1 VVQIAR
7 PSSDIT
13 ANWTPTTGAT
23 LFACI
28 DETSA
33 NDDTDAI
40 DTGANPVSLVCE
52 VKFGSLTDPLSSSG
66 HVVRYRFR
74 RGPQGGKNVSLTAD
88 LRQGATSIA
97 SWAHLDAAIVNSYTT
112 FQQTLSSGQ
121 ADSITDYT
129 DLRLRL
135 TATTSGGGGNT
146 GVRFTWTEL
155 EVPDGTPTISPDPV
169 TAPIPVAVP
178 TLSALFS
185 LSPATVATA
194 ISVAAPALSDEVQ
207 VIRGVPPSLLYF
219 FASGVG
225 TASSAIAASSIS
237 VSLSVVAPT
246 LSVSMTIGPAA
257 VTTPILVTGPTLL
270 ASVSLFPAAITVPIL
285 MTVPTLSAS
294 VSLSAAVAATAIS
307 VAAPTL
313 SAAAT
318 LAVVTVGVPVSV
330 TTLTLLGGVATDDAG
345 SFIWFSPLF
354 FQTAGVEEGD
364 AVEVASASCWF
375 GSSLFQTVAGD

>member
-1 VVQIAR
+1 MVQIAR

-13 ANWTPTTGAT
+13 ANWTPTTGST
-23 LFACI
+23 HWGCI
-28 DETSA
+28 DEVTA

-135 TATTSGGGGNT
+135 TATTTGGGGST

-155 EVPDGTPTISPDPV
+155 EVPDG
-169 TAPIPVAVP
+169 VAAYVGD
-178 TLSALFS
+178 SDGI
-185 LSPATVATA
+185 ATVGGNGLAIATSEAGSSSLATA
-194 ISVAAPALSDEVQ
+194 SGNGIAVVVSGGTSAGSATAT
-207 VIRGVPPSLLYF
+207 GT
-219 FASGVG
+219 SGVG
-225 TASSAIAASSIS
+225 TAVYGAGAPYFFFFTAHASAAGISSGIGVSNGTSSITGSAIAIAYADGLSSGSGSASGVGLGLSVGVGSSLGSGS
-237 VSLSVVAPT
+237 VSGIGQGISTGIGAANGSAL
-246 LSVSMTIGPAA
+246 VSGISEDVGQGVEAFAA
-257 VTTPILVTGPTLL
+257 WFGLPLFYAGAVQTGDEEQLL
-270 ASVSLFPAAITVPIL
+270 GTGIHWSGLNEFVASVS
-285 MTVPTLSAS
+285 
-294 VSLSAAVAATAIS
+294 
-307 VAAPTL
+307 
-313 SAAAT
+313 
-318 LAVVTVGVPVSV
+318 
-330 TTLTLLGGVATDDAG
+330 
-345 SFIWFSPLF
+345 
-354 FQTAGVEEGD
+354 VESES
-364 AVEVASASCWF
+364 E
-375 GSSLFQTVAGD
+375 